1 VAITGSSSG
10 CRVDKDTLVHSVQQR
25 DREIAGKENI
35 SKCKKA
41 TSVEEEDKMSMYL
54 QQQQTSC
61 ATAQPWLAL
70 AGDALC

>member
-1 VAITGSSSG
+1 MYNEG
-10 CRVDKDTLVHSVQQR
+10 
-25 DREIAGKENI
+25 DRKTSGKENI

-41 TSVEEEDKMSMYL
+41 TVVEEEDKPNMHL

-61 ATAQPWLAL
+61 EAAQSRLAL